1 MLGHRLDEARVGRI
15 VIELPAQ
22 GLDALGQRLVGDRD
36 AAPDLVEETVLRDQP
51 PGLADKQGEGVEI
64 AGVELDRRI
73 VAAQLAIGRIEGE
86 AVETEAA
93 GYHFSGFP
101 QPLLMTLTAIA
112 GSIDASFNAW
122 RQGNG
127 KHTG

>member
-1 MLGHRLDEARVGRI
+1 MLGHGLDEARVGRI

-36 AAPDLVEETVLRDQP
+36 AAPDLVEEAVLGDQP
-51 PGLADKQGEGVEI
+51 PGLADEQGEGVEI

-86 AVETEAA
+86 AVEAEAA
-93 GYHFSGFP
+93 WRHFSGFP
-101 QPLLMTLTAIA
+101 QPLLMTLTAI
-112 GSIDASFNAW
+112 GGRLDSSINAW

-127 KHTG
+127 KQTG